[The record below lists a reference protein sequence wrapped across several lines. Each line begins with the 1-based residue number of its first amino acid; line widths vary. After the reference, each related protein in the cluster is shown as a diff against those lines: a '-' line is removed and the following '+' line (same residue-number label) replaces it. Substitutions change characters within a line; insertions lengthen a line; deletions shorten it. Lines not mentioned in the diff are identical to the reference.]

1 MAITLGLDTA
11 LSGLLTN
18 QQALNTISQNIVNV
32 NTPGYTRKVLMPE
45 SRAVNG
51 LGAGVQVTAL
61 QRNVDEG
68 LLSYVRSDN
77 ATLSNLQALSGT
89 YQQVQNLF
97 GKVGDKSSISHNVQ
111 TVLNNLITL
120 AATPDKSDVQSATV
134 QAAKTATDQMAMVTD
149 QLQSLRATADQK
161 IASDCDQVNSLLSN
175 IHDLNIKITRS
186 LALKIDATDLQDQ
199 RDQSLTSL
207 SKLIDISYY
216 NLQDGSVTVGT
227 SGGDVLVNSSQAFSL
242 THSGLSGAAPWMSR
256 AGGQFG
262 PITLNNG
269 STPAKDMT
277 SLIHGGDMKANI
289 DLRDTILPNLQSQLD
304 QLATQLKDTLNLVNN
319 RGVQLPTPAST
330 ITGTRTFAD
339 QTNLNQSISLSGT
352 EDTALVLYDAQG
364 NQKAT
369 TTLRS
374 LMDGSSFSPAKEL
387 INQPWTLSSIADRMQ
402 TWMRGQSTYA
412 NASTAKVG
420 LDANGHF
427 SISTGNSDI
436 GLAFRDQV
444 DSTPGAKTTDISVTF
459 HATQPPGVSTNTTS
473 IPKATTLVGTSLTGA
488 SPAVAATDTF
498 KLTMGGNTYTYTVG
512 AAASPPQSA
521 PAASLTGN
529 DLLNWVRSIP
539 GLEGSEFATIAGVTK
554 LQIANTTGLSIS
566 TTGTSASL
574 AALTPGVPAAATPD
588 QVVKGFSNFLGLN
601 DLFASNQPRALL
613 DSQILPPYST
623 LGTTR
628 DLTLYDSLGAAGPSM
643 TFNAGTSIQEIAAK
657 INSNST
663 ILQSGLVGQ
672 SSVTLA
678 TGNTS
683 LNILDVNGNTVSSV
697 TVPAGTTSLQAIA
710 DALTASNSTLT
721 AQVEK
726 DSGGYRLRVWDNSG
740 SPLTVSYDGPD
751 STDLRNKLSLSSS
764 QIFVASVVDEGSG
777 QRLRIRQSSNMD
789 AYAQSSSDAANTSL
803 LTDLGLDTAASG
815 LAGSISVRK
824 DIVSAPSKIS
834 RATTQWNADTK
845 VYYMSSG
852 DANIASQMVT
862 AFNQPQAINGAGK
875 LATSKYS
882 LTDYATQLVSM
893 TAQDISS
900 TASDLSYHTTLNQN
914 INTQIQAKSGVNLDE
929 EVSNMINF
937 QQAYSA
943 SAKVISTLK
952 DMLDVLMG
960 IIR

>member
-45 SRAVNG
+45 SRTVGG

-68 LLSYVRSDN
+68 LLAYVRADN
-77 ATLSNLQALSGT
+77 ATLSNLQTLSST

-97 GKVGDKSSISHNVQ
+97 GKVGDKSSVSHNVQ
-111 TVLNNLITL
+111 AVLNNLVTL

-161 IASDCDQVNSLLSN
+161 LASDCTQVNSLLTN
-175 IHDLNIKITRS
+175 IHDLNVKITRS

-199 RDQSLTSL
+199 RDQALTSL
-207 SKLIDISYY
+207 SKLIDIKYY
-216 NLQDGSVTVGT
+216 NLQDGGVTVGT
-227 SGGDVLVNSSQAFSL
+227 SNGDVLVNSSQAFSIS
-242 THSGLSGAAPWMSR
+242 HSGLSSSAPWMTRS
-256 AGGQFG
+256 GGQFG
-262 PITLNNG
+262 AITLNNG
-269 STPAKDMT
+269 IVPAKDLT
-277 SLIHGGDMKANI
+277 SQITDGEMKANI

-304 QLATQLKDTLNLVNN
+304 QLATQLKDTMNLVNN
-319 RGVQLPTPAST
+319 RGAQLPVPAST

-352 EDTALVLYDAQG
+352 EDTALVVYDTQG

-374 LMDGSSFSPAKEL
+374 LMDGSSFTPAKEV

-402 TWMRGQSTYA
+402 TWLQSQTTYA

-420 LDANGHF
+420 IDANGHF
-427 SISTGNSDI
+427 SISTGNTDI

-444 DSTPGAKTTDISVTF
+444 DSTAGGKATDISVTF
-459 HATQPPGVSTNTTS
+459 HSSTPPGISTNSVS
-473 IPKATTLVGTSLTGA
+473 IPKTSALGTAG
-488 SPAVAATDTF
+488 DTF
-498 KLTMGGNTYTYTVG
+498 TLTMGGKNYVYTVG
-512 AAASPPQSA
+512 PLPSPPLST
-521 PAASLTGN
+521 PATSNTGN

-539 GLEGSEFATIAGVTK
+539 GLEGSEFVNVGGVNK
-554 LQIANTTGLSIS
+554 IQFANTTGLTINATGS
-566 TTGTSASL
+566 TATMASL
-574 AALTPGVPAAATPD
+574 APGAPATATPD
-588 QVVKGFSNFLGLN
+588 EVVKGFSNFLGLN
-601 DLFASNQPRALL
+601 DLFVSNQPRSLV
-613 DSQILPPYST
+613 DSQIVPPYTT

-628 DLTLYDSLGAAGPSM
+628 DLTLYDRLGAAGPTM
-643 TFNAGTSIQEIAAK
+643 TFNAGTSIQEIADK

-663 ILQSGLVGQ
+663 ILQSGLVPQNSITLNHGGT
-672 SSVTLA
+672 SVSILDSNGLSVASVTLPS
-678 TGNTS
+678 G
-683 LNILDVNGNTVSSV
+683 
-697 TVPAGTTSLQAIA
+697 PTSLQSIA
-710 DALTASNSTLT
+710 DSLSATNPSLTV
-721 AQVEK
+721 QVEK
-726 DSGGYRLRVWDNSG
+726 DSGGYRLRIWDNG
-740 SPLTVSYDGPD
+740 GRALTASFDGPD
-751 STDLRNKLSLSSS
+751 STDLRNKLSLSNS

-789 AYAQSSSDAANTSL
+789 AYVQSTSDAANSSL

-815 LAGSISVRK
+815 SAGNITVRK
-824 DIVSAPSKIS
+824 DILTAPSKIS
-834 RATTQWNADTK
+834 RAATQWNADTK
-845 VYYMSSG
+845 VYYMSTG

-862 AFNQPQAINGAGK
+862 AFNQTQNINGAGK
-875 LATSKYS
+875 MATSKYS

-900 TASDLSYHTTLNQN
+900 TSSDLSYHTTLNGN
-914 INTQIQAKSGVNLDE
+914 INTQIQSKSGVNLDE

-943 SAKVISTLK
+943 SAKVISTLN
-952 DMLDVLMG
+952 DMLQVLIG